1 MIEEFEVSESASTSF
16 DIKKFLFRALSY
28 WKWFL
33 LLLAIGI
40 FYVYQ
45 MNIREEFSYRL
56 STKIS
61 VEDDS
66 NPLFTSNA
74 SLTFNWGGVT
84 AKVQTM
90 IVTMK
95 SRSHH
100 EKVVDRLEFY
110 KSYLKQGRFAKQDI
124 YKAAPFRFNQDYNF
138 GQLINN
144 PIKITF
150 LDAGA
155 YELEVDFSASTA
167 TVQNYITKELSRV
180 DVPIGLFKKQFK
192 VGEPVDLPF
201 LKGTLKL
208 DENRSATSGA
218 AFFIQFSDFDSVV
231 SSYQGRTSIANTNNS
246 PILDI
251 SLIDKNTEK
260 IVDYLNALVTVLS
273 EDQLER
279 KNQYATNAIIFIDQQ
294 ISRVKGDLSDNAEA
308 LNDYRKKNKIYS
320 LDEESTLLNEKLTK
334 LDADKEGINRQLNY
348 YSNLKNYLLTSSSFT
363 DIPAPSIAG
372 IGDAN
377 ILNNVAKINEL
388 SVQKS
393 KLQYSVRSETSVFN
407 DLNRQIEGLKMC
419 FWKILMPPL
428 MD

>member
-124 YKAAPFRFNQDYNF
+124 YKAYQ
-138 GQLINN
+138 
-144 PIKITF
+144 K
-150 LDAGA
+150 
-155 YELEVDFSASTA
+155 
-167 TVQNYITKELSRV
+167 
-180 DVPIGLFKKQFK
+180 GLH
-192 VGEPVDLPF
+192 
-201 LKGTLKL
+201 
-208 DENRSATSGA
+208 
-218 AFFIQFSDFDSVV
+218 
-231 SSYQGRTSIANTNNS
+231 NTN
-246 PILDI
+246 
-251 SLIDKNTEK
+251 
-260 IVDYLNALVTVLS
+260 
-273 EDQLER
+273 
-279 KNQYATNAIIFIDQQ
+279 QQ
-294 ISRVKGDLSDNAEA
+294 FPSF
-308 LNDYRKKNKIYS
+308 
-320 LDEESTLLNEKLTK
+320 
-334 LDADKEGINRQLNY
+334 RQKAY
-348 YSNLKNYLLTSSSFT
+348 
-363 DIPAPSIAG
+363 
-372 IGDAN
+372 
-377 ILNNVAKINEL
+377 
-388 SVQKS
+388 
-393 KLQYSVRSETSVFN
+393 
-407 DLNRQIEGLKMC
+407 
-419 FWKILMPPL
+419 
-428 MD
+428 